1 MSLMS
6 EALERI
12 STYCNLTQSGR
23 SRENV
28 ERQLSVFPFQLA
40 DEVYEYYQWAGAPTG
55 DRCLTN
61 MMLAIAESLETL
73 RSIYPPSI
81 PPDEDGDTYL
91 DLDEEKERWKTLAA
105 ITKKYG
111 SSKGVIITN

>member
-12 STYCNLTQSGR
+12 STYCNSTQSGR

-28 ERQLSVFPFQLA
+28 ERQLSFFPFQLP

-61 MMLAIAESLETL
+61 MMLAIVESLETL
-73 RSIYPPSI
+73 KSIYPPSI
-81 PPDEDGDTYL
+81 PPNEDGDTHL
-91 DLDEEKERWKTLAA
+91 EPDEEKEQWKTLAET
-105 ITKKYG
+105 TKKYG
-111 SSKGVIITN
+111 SSKGVIIIN